1 MAVYE
6 GARPQPFALPRRR
19 QPVPV
24 RAGRRTSRVG
34 LALAGILVA
43 FLLGLFYLTQTVHVA
58 ATNYDIG
65 ALAEERDRISQQL
78 QSLQG
83 DIARL
88 GAEYAIGKRAQE
100 LGLNQLG
107 AAVWVAAP

>member
-6 GARPQPFALPRRR
+6 GIRPRPMAVPRRR
-19 QPVPV
+19 QTTRT
-24 RAGRRTSRVG
+24 RAGRRTNRVG
-34 LALAGILVA
+34 VVLAGILVS

-58 ATNYDIG
+58 ATNYDISG
-65 ALAEERDRISQQL
+65 LLADRDRMNQQL

-88 GAEYAIGKRAQE
+88 GAEYAISARAQQ
-100 LGLNQLG
+100 LGLDPLG
-107 AAVWVAAP
+107 APVRIGDR

>member
-1 MAVYE
+1 MR
-6 GARPQPFALPRRR
+6 RPRSPCRPTGSRPAAPS
-19 QPVPV
+19 

-65 ALAEERDRISQQL
+65 SLAEERDRMNQQL

-83 DIARL
+83 DIALL
-88 GAEYAIGKRAQE
+88 GAELAVGRRAQE
-100 LGLNQLG
+100 LGLNPLG
-107 AAVWVAAP
+107 TAVWVPAR